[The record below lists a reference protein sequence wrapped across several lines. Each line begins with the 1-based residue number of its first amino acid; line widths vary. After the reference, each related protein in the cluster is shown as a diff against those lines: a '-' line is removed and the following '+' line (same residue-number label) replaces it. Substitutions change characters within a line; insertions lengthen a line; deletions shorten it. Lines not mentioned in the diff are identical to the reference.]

1 MLRLMAVI
9 YKTLVATV
17 LILSICE
24 ICEMSIYPGLRRKPM
39 QQLQPAYEVNT
50 DFLAQLKEEN
60 ARRRLQQQYDQ
71 LLELINMQINRQRQ
85 RQERLRERFRQ
96 QQLAAMANADSN
108 EEYSINFNDDYNSDK
123 ANEANE
129 YDATNPEFS
138 YKISNWDL
146 DNLKNRMEFAV
157 GPADPRFYENEGE
170 VNQVNEEIKSIDKI
184 NEKDEDDGED
194 LDPKVLEEYE
204 ELPKVDQTDSEQHND
219 MENAN
224 ADNVV
229 LIAHPATPGEQT
241 SINFHRIKPQ
251 SNTFKQGQM
260 GLVPAHQDLSALI
273 DKLHQN
279 LEQSEKIND
288 ENHLVVREH
297 LNMKAE
303 MGMYVVALIAGVS
316 AAATVGL
323 FILGI
328 VWYTFHSRSKAAAD
342 VEYPA
347 YGVTGPNKDIS
358 PSGDRKL
365 AQSAQM
371 YHYQHQK
378 QQIIAMESR
387 STAEESCEI
396 SYVESDDDNEEGD
409 YTVYECPG
417 LAPTGEMEV
426 KNPLFLDDTPVTPAL
441 GSQPI
446 AQVTAQQPAVKKI
459 FEKTQRDG
467 GAGSIIG
474 NNTSMSSD
482 GKKVKKAKK

>member
-1 MLRLMAVI
+1 
-9 YKTLVATV
+9 
-17 LILSICE
+17 
-24 ICEMSIYPGLRRKPM
+24 M

-96 QQLAAMANADSN
+96 QQLAAMANGDSN
-108 EEYSINFNDDYNSDK
+108 EEYSINFNDDYNSNK
-123 ANEANE
+123 VNEANE

-146 DNLKNRMEFAV
+146 DSLKNRMEFAV

-170 VNQVNEEIKSIDKI
+170 VHQVSEERSSAEIKSLDKI

-204 ELPKVDQTDSEQHND
+204 ELPKVDQTDSEHND
-219 MENAN
+219 LENAN

-229 LIAHPATPGEQT
+229 LIAQPATPGEQT

-251 SNTFKQGQM
+251 SSTFKQNQM

-328 VWYTFHSRSKAAAD
+328 VWYT
-342 VEYPA
+342 
-347 YGVTGPNKDIS
+347 
-358 PSGDRKL
+358 
-365 AQSAQM
+365 
-371 YHYQHQK
+371 
-378 QQIIAMESR
+378 
-387 STAEESCEI
+387 
-396 SYVESDDDNEEGD
+396 
-409 YTVYECPG
+409 
-417 LAPTGEMEV
+417 
-426 KNPLFLDDTPVTPAL
+426 
-441 GSQPI
+441 
-446 AQVTAQQPAVKKI
+446 
-459 FEKTQRDG
+459 
-467 GAGSIIG
+467 
-474 NNTSMSSD
+474 
-482 GKKVKKAKK
+482 